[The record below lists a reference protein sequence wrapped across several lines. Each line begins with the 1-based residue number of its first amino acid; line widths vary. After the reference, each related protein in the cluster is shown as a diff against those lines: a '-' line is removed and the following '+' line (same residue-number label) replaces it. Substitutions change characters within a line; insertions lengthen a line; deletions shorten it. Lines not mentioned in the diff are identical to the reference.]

1 MKIFCRVNEY
11 YIENEYVSL
20 TMNKRYLNFQFA
32 INDNFDDFNVYII
45 FIIDSVEPSNKFDN
59 ICRVHVDR
67 IQLVL
72 LFILFQ
78 LILWLLFNFL
88 IFEVYIFSGY
98 ISNLIL

>member
-1 MKIFCRVNEY
+1 
-11 YIENEYVSL
+11 
-20 TMNKRYLNFQFA
+20 MNKRYLNFQFA
-32 INDNFDDFNVYII
+32 INDNFDDFNLYII